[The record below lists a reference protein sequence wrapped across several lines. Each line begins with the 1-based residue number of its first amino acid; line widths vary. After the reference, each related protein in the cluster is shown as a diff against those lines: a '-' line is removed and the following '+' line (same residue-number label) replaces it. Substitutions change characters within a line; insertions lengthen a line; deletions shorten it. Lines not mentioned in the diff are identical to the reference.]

1 MRKIKSLYWKLLLH
15 FYAGMAMQGLMTN
28 PLRNINL
35 GTGRV
40 FKDEVAGVAY
50 GIAEALVNKVK
61 EETNENLH

>member
-28 PLRNINL
+28 PLQNIKL
-35 GTGRV
+35 GTGRR
-40 FKDEVAGVAY
+40 FKDEVARVAF

-61 EETNENLH
+61 EETNESLH

>member
-28 PLRNINL
+28 PLRNIN
-35 GTGRV
+35 GTGRP

-50 GIAEALVNKVK
+50 GIAEALVNKIK
-61 EETNENLH
+61 EGTNESLH

>member
-15 FYAGMAMQGLMTN
+15 LYAGMAMQGLMTN
-28 PLRNINL
+28 PLRNIKL
-35 GTGRV
+35 GTGRP

-61 EETNENLH
+61 EETDESMH